1 MPGLPAG
8 RKGRGAGPGRAG
20 RCGIWK
26 SCIRI
31 DGMKKGEGRTSKVR
45 SFSAT
50 DEDVAMLEAV
60 AEYHGF
66 SRSATL
72 VGLVRREF
80 WRLFPAGTGD
90 IRPARGARVKA

>member
-1 MPGLPAG
+1 
-8 RKGRGAGPGRAG
+8 
-20 RCGIWK
+20 
-26 SCIRI
+26 
-31 DGMKKGEGRTSKVR
+31 MKKSAGTRAKVR

-60 AEYHGF
+60 AAYHGF
-66 SRSATL
+66 TKSATL

-80 WRLFPAGTGD
+80 WRLFPAGTAE

>member
-1 MPGLPAG
+1 MKIYIKSTGKKPNG
-8 RKGRGAGPGRAG
+8 RSA
-20 RCGIWK
+20 
-26 SCIRI
+26 
-31 DGMKKGEGRTSKVR
+31 KVR

-66 SRSATL
+66 TKSGTL

-80 WRLFPAGTGD
+80 WRLFPAGTGP
-90 IRPARGARVKA
+90 IKPALGARVKP

>member
-1 MPGLPAG
+1 MKKAN
-8 RKGRGAGPGRAG
+8 GRAA
-20 RCGIWK
+20 
-26 SCIRI
+26 
-31 DGMKKGEGRTSKVR
+31 KVR

-50 DEDVAMLEAV
+50 DEDMAMLDAV

-66 SRSATL
+66 SKSATL

-90 IRPARGARVKA
+90 IRLARGARVKA

>member
-1 MPGLPAG
+1 M
-8 RKGRGAGPGRAG
+8 
-20 RCGIWK
+20 
-26 SCIRI
+26 
-31 DGMKKGEGRTSKVR
+31 MKKVNGRTAKVR

-50 DEDVAMLEAV
+50 DEDMVMLAAV

-66 SRSATL
+66 SKSATL

-80 WRLFPAGTGD
+80 WRLFPAGTGG

>member
-1 MPGLPAG
+1 MKSYIKISRKPA
-8 RKGRGAGPGRAG
+8 RGAA
-20 RCGIWK
+20 
-26 SCIRI
+26 
-31 DGMKKGEGRTSKVR
+31 KVR

-60 AEYHGF
+60 AGYHG
-66 SRSATL
+66 STKSGTL

-90 IRPARGARVKA
+90 IKPAHGARVKS

>member
-1 MPGLPAG
+1 MKKTQAAPSAPPPS
-8 RKGRGAGPGRAG
+8 PGRA
-20 RCGIWK
+20 
-26 SCIRI
+26 
-31 DGMKKGEGRTSKVR
+31 KVR

-50 DEDVAMLEAV
+50 DEDVAMLAAV
-60 AEYHGF
+60 AGYHGF

-90 IRPARGARVKA
+90 IKPARGARVKA